1 MPDADVLVAGAGP
14 AGAVAARVLARAG
27 FKVLLCDK
35 STFPRDKACG
45 DGLIP
50 DALAALRTIGLED
63 AVRAE
68 ACDSG
73 MLTVLSPSGIPVRF
87 AAPLQVVPRLTFDHI
102 LFTGAIAAGAEFR
115 HVAVE
120 SPILDG
126 DRVVGLIATGANGHR
141 DRVELRAPLTVLA
154 TGGAGAVL
162 GKFDPSARVSPS
174 GIAVRTYARRLAAAD
189 TRDLFIALE
198 RDLLPGY
205 AWAFP
210 TPAGLWNIG
219 VGVLSDRA
227 YSSAKVNLRE
237 RLDRLIAGEG
247 VLGARLG
254 PMAAVEPY
262 RGAPLRTG
270 LEGSSLGRPGLAIV
284 GEAGGTT
291 YAVSGEGIGK
301 AMESSLLMAEL
312 AAASRDTLPEV
323 GPKFAQVMRQ
333 RHQRRFRAYT
343 MAQRWVSYPRLADY
357 IARRANESPWVHDRL
372 TGVINEREL
381 PSRVLSLRAVW
392 RLLTHR

>member
-1 MPDADVLVAGAGP
+1 M
-14 AGAVAARVLARAG
+14 
-27 FKVLLCDK
+27 
-35 STFPRDKACG
+35 
-45 DGLIP
+45 
-50 DALAALRTIGLED
+50 
-63 AVRAE
+63 
-68 ACDSG
+68 
-73 MLTVLSPSGIPVRF
+73 
-87 AAPLQVVPRLTFDHI
+87 
-102 LFTGAIAAGAEFR
+102 
-115 HVAVE
+115 
-120 SPILDG
+120 
-126 DRVVGLIATGANGHR
+126 GANGHR
-141 DRVELRAPLTVLA
+141 DPVELRAPLTVLA

-174 GIAVRTYARRLAAAD
+174 GIAVRTYARRRAAAD
-189 TRDLFIALE
+189 TKDLFIALE

-210 TPAGLWNIG
+210 TRAGLWNIG
-219 VGVLSDRA
+219 VGVLSDRS
-227 YSSAKVNLRE
+227 YSSSKVNLRE

-254 PMAAVEPY
+254 PMEAAEPY

-301 AMESSLLMAEL
+301 AMESSLLMAEI
-312 AAASRDTLPEV
+312 AGASRAALPGV
-323 GPKFAQVMRQ
+323 GPAFAQAMRQ
-333 RHQRRFRAYT
+333 RHQARFRAYSL
-343 MAQRWVSYPRLADY
+343 AQRWVSYPRLADY

-381 PSRVLSLRAVW
+381 PSRVFSLRAVW

>member
-1 MPDADVLVAGAGP
+1 VDADVVIAGAGP
-14 AGAVAARVLARAG
+14 AGAVAARVLAKAG
-27 FKVLLCDK
+27 FNVILCDK

-50 DALAALRTIGLED
+50 DALAALRTIGLETE
-63 AVRAE
+63 VRAE

-73 MLTVLSPSGIPVRF
+73 KLTVLSPSGIAVRF

-102 LFTGAIAAGAEFR
+102 LFRGAIDAGARFQ
-115 HVAVE
+115 HVSVDA
-120 SPILDG
+120 PILEG
-126 DRVVGLIATGANGHR
+126 DRVVGVTATGANGHR
-141 DRVELRAPLTVLA
+141 DRIELRAPLTVLA

-174 GIAVRTYARRLAAAD
+174 GIAVRTYARRRAGAD
-189 TRDLFIALE
+189 TQDLFIALE

-210 TPAGLWNIG
+210 TKSGLWNIG
-219 VGVLSDRA
+219 VGVLSDRS
-227 YSSAKVNLRE
+227 YSSSKVNLRE
-237 RLDRLIAGEG
+237 RLDELLAGAG

-254 PMAAVEPY
+254 PMQAEQPY

-270 LEGSSLGRPGLAIV
+270 LAGSSLGRPGLAIV

-312 AAASRDTLPEV
+312 ATASRAALPEV
-323 GPKFAQVMRQ
+323 GPRFAHLMRQ
-333 RHQRRFRAYT
+333 RHQSRFRAYT
-343 MAQRWVSYPRLADY
+343 LAQRWVSYPRLADY
-357 IARRANESPWVHDRL
+357 IARRANESAWVHERL

-381 PSRVLSLRAVW
+381 PSRVFSLRAVW
-392 RLLTHR
+392 RLIMQR